1 MKISKSLLQAI
12 MVGASLG
19 AVTSSCSLLD
29 ITDDI
34 QIEKETSEERC
45 DGDVYDCPACGMG

>member
-19 AVTSSCSLLD
+19 AITSSCTLLD
-29 ITDDI
+29 ITDH
-34 QIEKETSEERC
+34 IEIEEDTRDDRC
-45 DGDVYDCPACGMG
+45 DGDVFDCPACGMG